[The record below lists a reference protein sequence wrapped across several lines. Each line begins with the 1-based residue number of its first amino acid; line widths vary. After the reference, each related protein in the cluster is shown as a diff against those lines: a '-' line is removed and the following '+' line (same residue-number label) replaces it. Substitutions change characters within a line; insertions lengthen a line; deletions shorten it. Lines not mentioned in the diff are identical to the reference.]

1 MSVNEYK
8 LFMGGTLT
16 IFKIISKFYHW
27 VEMTPGDLSPYHDH
41 QEYIL
46 FMAEDLSHFKDIT

>member
-1 MSVNEYK
+1 
-8 LFMGGTLT
+8 MGGTLT

-46 FMAEDLSHFKDIT
+46 FMDEDLSHFKNVSNLFLIVI